1 VYGLNYESLLA
12 DKGYDA
18 DYIIS
23 HIISQGSKAI
33 IPSKKN
39 RLIKR
44 DLDKNLYKERHKI
57 ECMFGFLK
65 HYRRLFARF
74 DKYASRFLSFLH
86 FASSLQWLK

>member
-1 VYGLNYESLLA
+1 MIDGLDYESLLA

-18 DYIIS
+18 NYIIN
-23 HIISQGSKAI
+23 HLIAKGAKAI

-44 DLDKNLYKERHKI
+44 DLDRNLYKERHKI

-65 HYRRLFARF
+65 HYR
-74 DKYASRFLSFLH
+74 
-86 FASSLQWLK
+86 